1 MKPATSA
8 LNDWVQ
14 RIVVN
19 PLFKSCPTF
28 KMSSH
33 WATIKIGFMQTWD
46 FECEHYVNDCV
57 IDIVLRVAKTDILS
71 PFKHYVSVTINTPTC
86 FLGGGGC
93 SSKNTCEYTNITLKN
108 LFEFVKIYEKM
119 YLSGIHRIYSIP
131 NRKCLAFRGNESPL
145 NFESYVKQY
154 EHEFELFTE
163 FKESLFRFLAKCEA
177 TNTKHKE
184 IKKEFRNEEIL

>member
-8 LNDWVQ
+8 LNDWIQ

-28 KMSSH
+28 KMDSH

-46 FECEHYVNDCV
+46 FVCEHYVNDCV
-57 IDIVLRVAKTDILS
+57 MDIVLRVAKTDILS
-71 PFKHYVSVTINTPTC
+71 PFKHYVTVTINTPTC
-86 FLGGGGC
+86 FLNGNNT
-93 SSKNTCEYTNITLKN
+93 SKKTCEYTNITLKN

-131 NRKCLAFRGNESPL
+131 NRKLLGFRGNESPM
-145 NFESYVKQY
+145 NFENYVKQY
-154 EHEFELFTE
+154 EHEFEMFTE
-163 FKESLFRFLAKCEA
+163 FEESLFRFLAKCEA
-177 TNTKHKE
+177 TNIKRKE

>member
-19 PLFKSCPTF
+19 PLFRSCPTF
-28 KMSSH
+28 KMDSH
-33 WATIKIGFMQTWD
+33 WATIKIGFNQTWD
-46 FECEHYVNDCV
+46 FTCEHYVNDCV
-57 IDIVLRVAKTDILS
+57 INIILRVAKTEIS
-71 PFKHYVSVTINTPTC
+71 GPFKHYVSVTINTPTC
-86 FLGGGGC
+86 FMKGDEC
-93 SSKNTCEYTNITLKN
+93 SSKNTREFTNLTLKN

-119 YLSGIHRIYSIP
+119 YLSSIKRIYSIP
-131 NRKCLAFRGNESPL
+131 NYKRLGFRGNESPL

-163 FKESLFRFLAKCEA
+163 FKESLFRFLAKCST
-177 TNTKHKE
+177 TNTKRKE
-184 IKKEFRNEEIL
+184 IKKEFKNEEIL